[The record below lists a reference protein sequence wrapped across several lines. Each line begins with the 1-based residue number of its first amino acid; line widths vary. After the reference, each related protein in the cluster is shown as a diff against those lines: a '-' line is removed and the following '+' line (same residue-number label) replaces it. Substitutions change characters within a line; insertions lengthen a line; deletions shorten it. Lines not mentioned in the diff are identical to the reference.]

1 MNLSIGGI
9 GFEVTSRE
17 MEIGYENVEQ
27 YLSDNITDIRIEVE
41 TAQQEYKMELPV
53 CGEDLFCIYYGSQ
66 AEMIRLKGAN
76 GAASAAVFCENGM
89 RNLRFILYPQLLK
102 NRIMAESLFSFLPM
116 RRILHAFDAFLL
128 HSSRI
133 QVDNKGILFSGP
145 SGAGK
150 TTQALLWKKYEN
162 VPHLC
167 NDRTIVRYVNGCWNT
182 YGYFQD
188 GSMPI
193 CDNTCVPL
201 GAIVF
206 LQHGECNHICRIN
219 NSKGMGMLLG
229 QIFMDTWDY
238 KMVGKISELVLYL
251 LKEIP
256 VYSMVCVPDQSAVLN
271 LKDTL
276 IKEGVIR

>member
-1 MNLSIGGI
+1 MKLSVGGI
-9 GFEVTSRE
+9 GFEIISQKI
-17 MEIGYENVEQ
+17 EIGYEKIEQ
-27 YLSDNITDIRIEVE
+27 FISNHSVDVRIEIE
-41 TAQQEYKMELPV
+41 TAQQEYEIELPV
-53 CGEDLFCIYYGSQ
+53 CGEDMFCIYYGSQ
-66 AEMIRLKGAN
+66 AERICLKGAN
-76 GAASAAVFCENGM
+76 GVSSAAVFCEDE
-89 RNLRFILYPQLLK
+89 LRKIRFVVYPQLYK
-102 NRIMAESLFSFLPM
+102 EKIMAESLLSYLPM
-116 RRILHAFDAFLL
+116 RRILQTFDAFLL

-133 QVDNKGILFSGP
+133 QAGDKGILFSGP

-150 TTQALLWKKYEN
+150 TTQSLLWKKYEN

-167 NDRTIVRYVNGCWNT
+167 NDRTIVRYVNGGWNT

-201 GAIVF
+201 GAIIF
-206 LQHGECNHICRIN
+206 LQQGESNHICRIN
-219 NSKGMGMLLG
+219 NSKGMRMLLG

-238 KMVGKISELVLYL
+238 NMIGKVTELVLNL